1 MSDIV
6 IAMYVIKGD
15 PKRIC
20 KKSQIFRGKIPAGK
34 DQLNSF
40 ETLRFKVIVK
50 ERFHII

>member
-1 MSDIV
+1 MPDIV

-20 KKSQIFRGKIPAGK
+20 KKGEIFRGQIPAGN

-40 ETLRFKVIVK
+40 ETLRFKAIVK